1 MATWNVITLAQ
12 LVDEMRAAQRAYFQE
27 RTRSALREAKRLEQ
41 RVDAAVLQV
50 LCEVPEQKELFQVES

>member
-1 MATWNVITLAQ
+1 MAWTVEALAQ

-41 RVDAAVLQV
+41 KVDAAVGAKRV
-50 LCEVPEQKELFQVES
+50 VSS